1 MSLKVISR
9 DIVVSRVQFFRLSL
23 LCESQSLSALFVF
36 CVKVAFWVKV
46 DFNVKVAFNLKITFY
61 VKIYVNSF

>member
-1 MSLKVISR
+1 MSLKVISG
-9 DIVVSRVQFFRLSL
+9 DIVVSRVQFFRSSL
-23 LCESQSLSALFVF
+23 LCESQSSALFVF

-46 DFNVKVAFNLKITFY
+46 DFNVKVAFKLMITFY